1 MKALQTIIN
10 SKKKEMKKYKKPA
23 ESLRTEIVNL
33 RLTTIQK
40 KQLEYNATQLGMSL
54 SSLIRTFLPLNEK
67 R

>member
-1 MKALQTIIN
+1 
-10 SKKKEMKKYKKPA
+10 MKKYKKPA